1 MFINFQEILKEIS
14 SLNSFTNKRAND
26 KVTYQEVLEN
36 ISKLSDMLDPI
47 LDNSKNFSLN

>member
-14 SLNSFTNKRAND
+14 SLNVHNSKKPND

-36 ISKLSDMLDPI
+36 ISQHAESIDPI
-47 LDNSKNFSLN
+47 LDNSKN